1 MPLLASSARAA
12 LIAYVLAAVLMA
24 SSASAT
30 CTEDEVQLA
39 AMDAQDAELRACL
52 QSTPEIDLSAPSGAG
67 QTALNIAATLG
78 RTRIVKLLLE
88 HKRPPRADA
97 QPDVLMYAPLHT
109 CVQNGHVEAVKL
121 LLHSLRT
128 RPAGVNVQTAD
139 GYVDTCLNACCMCMF
154 MYHQHAPF

>member
-1 MPLLASSARAA
+1 MPVSVCVRAA
-12 LIAYVLAAVLMA
+12 LFACLLTAVLMA
-24 SSASAT
+24 HRTDAV

-39 AMDAQDAELRACL
+39 AMDAQDAALRACL
-52 QSTPEIDLSAPSGAG
+52 QSTPELDLSAPSGAG

-109 CVQNGHVEAVKL
+109 CVHNGHVEAVKL
-121 LLHSLRT
+121 LLHSLRA
-128 RPAGVNVQTAD
+128 RPSGVNVQTAD
-139 GYVDTCLNACCMCMF
+139 GC
-154 MYHQHAPF
+154 APGDCTHGLIVVSWYLVV